1 MNRASASPRRQE
13 LAVAALVFAVTLAI
27 RVWGISTRFQLLGD
41 QIRDWSIA
49 LGPFGDLPLVGPPTH
64 VHGYTIGPAFYWIL
78 WAIRVSVGPWFQN
91 LPHAGGI
98 GQALLQSAADGLLLV
113 AIWRRIGSMWIA
125 LATVLIV
132 AAAPFDLSLAA
143 VVWNPVVGSTLAKIS
158 MALILLDWHRGS
170 TVWMVVTSAVAWS
183 AVHAYTG
190 AVFVTVGVFAAA
202 LIDPLVRRERRL
214 LVRNTVTMVI
224 VVAALQVPY
233 LAYQISHRFAD
244 AAMGAVTGSV
254 GRIITGGGAP
264 EFAKSQAGYVK
275 AVEFIEIAPWRF
287 PFTGWLLLVCAA
299 VVALRYRRDAAL
311 LALTLLP
318 PLLALIGYAL
328 FLGALDMYY
337 YLSLMP
343 AAVLTVVLAVAAI
356 PSKRVTQLIGIA
368 LVVGAVAIMPTRVRV
383 AMTMNQ
389 MPEYGA
395 IVKAS
400 RVLANRRT
408 PVRAIRTDFPLA
420 PTNDPE
426 FVYHI
431 LGGTIDRSSPW
442 VAVITLNGDVV
453 YRREG
458 AS

>member
-1 MNRASASPRRQE
+1 MTRAPASAWRLE
-13 LAVAALVFAVTLAI
+13 LAVASLVFAGTLAI
-27 RVWGISTRFQLLGD
+27 RVWGLSTRFQLLGD

-49 LGPFGDLPLVGPPTH
+49 LGPFRDLPLVGSPTH

-78 WAIRVSVGPWFQN
+78 WAIRISVGPWFQN

-98 GQALLQSAADGLLLV
+98 GQALLQSAADSLLLI
-113 AIWRRIGSMWIA
+113 AIWRRVGSMWVA
-125 LATVLIV
+125 LAAVWLV

-143 VVWNPVVGSTLAKIS
+143 VIWNPVVGSTLAKIS

-170 TVWMVVTSAVAWS
+170 TVRVAVVSAVAWS

-190 AVFVTVGVFAAA
+190 TVFVTVSVFAAA
-202 LIDPLVRRERRL
+202 LIDPLVRGERRL
-214 LVRNTVTMVI
+214 LVRNAVTMVI
-224 VVAALQVPY
+224 VVVVLQVPY
-233 LAYQISHRFAD
+233 LVHQISHRFAD

-254 GRIITGGGAP
+254 GTILTGGGVP
-264 EFAKSQAGYVK
+264 EFAKSRAGYVN

-287 PFTGWLLLVCAA
+287 PFTGWLLLVCSAI
-299 VVALRYRRDAAL
+299 VALRYRRDAGL
-311 LALTLLP
+311 LSMTLLP
-318 PLLALIGYAL
+318 PVLAVIGYAL

-343 AAVLTVVLAVAAI
+343 AAVLTVVLSLTAL
-356 PSKRVTQLIGIA
+356 PSKRVTQ
-368 LVVGAVAIMPTRVRV
+368 VVGILLVAGAIAVTPTRVRV

-400 RVLANRRT
+400 RVLAKRAA
-408 PVRAIRTDFPLA
+408 PVRAVQTDFPLP

-426 FVYHI
+426 FVYQI
-431 LGGTIDRSSPW
+431 LGGRIDRTSPW

-453 YRREG
+453 YRRVG
-458 AS
+458 PS